1 MAFSFEPLRD
11 STNILPRYP
20 RDFSIYNDRSFANV
34 YDRFQPRFTTRLLTP
49 FSPLNDCPSSTSSP
63 LSSFINSSSSP
74 ILIPHRKG
82 QTRLCITRYDRNNF
96 LNLPFISYLFLPRL
110 DSAIFIYLYP
120 PRARITKIDRA
131 ALPFITPRMGLLHLR
146 RARISDATIVKYYG
160 FTHKRIDRWVVERI
174 STPTMNL
181 PTLHENLISSWWRM
195 QTVPRGGEFRYVLV
209 KDSWNIGGKRG
220 KSGSILNS
228 VIRSG

>member
-63 LSSFINSSSSP
+63 LPSFINSSSSP
-74 ILIPHRKG
+74 ILIPHRKR

-96 LNLPFISYLFLPRL
+96 LNLPFISYLFFTTSRFRYFYISL
-110 DSAIFIYLYP
+110 SS
-120 PRARITKIDRA
+120 PRANNQDRSCR
-131 ALPFITPRMGLLHLR
+131 PSIYYTTNG
-146 RARISDATIVKYYG
+146 IVT
-160 FTHKRIDRWVVERI
+160 FA
-174 STPTMNL
+174 
-181 PTLHENLISSWWRM
+181 
-195 QTVPRGGEFRYVLV
+195 
-209 KDSWNIGGKRG
+209 
-220 KSGSILNS
+220 
-228 VIRSG
+228 